1 MHYETTQ
8 LVWSKVA
15 VQCEWAYN
23 SNLFLKGLCDN
34 STYDDKTLDKM
45 AMVFS
50 NKSTISLWI
59 DIVLC
64 VILKMSPI
72 LLTSIQTLSAQMK
85 STRWEN
91 SIQVFFQASFLFT

>member
-15 VQCEWAYN
+15 VQCESAYN
-23 SNLFLKGLCDN
+23 ANLFLKGLCDN

-50 NKSTISLWI
+50 NKSTISL
-59 DIVLC
+59 
-64 VILKMSPI
+64 
-72 LLTSIQTLSAQMK
+72 
-85 STRWEN
+85 
-91 SIQVFFQASFLFT
+91 